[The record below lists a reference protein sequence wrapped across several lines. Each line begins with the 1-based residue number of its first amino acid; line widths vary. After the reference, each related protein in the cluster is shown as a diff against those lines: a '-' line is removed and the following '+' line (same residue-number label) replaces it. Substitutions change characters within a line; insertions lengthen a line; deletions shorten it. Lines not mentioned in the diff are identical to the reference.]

1 MKKNLI
7 NKLAQIML
15 LLATLNG
22 CSRSADLHHKILGT
36 WEAGGSGVSVT
47 HIFSSDGTYRLVLPT
62 GESRAGTWSIEGDK
76 LTMTFRS
83 GPDNEIVVFKILRL
97 EDSILVYEAIDKS
110 GKTAASSWT
119 RTK

>member
-15 LLATLNG
+15 LLAIFNG
-22 CSRSADLHHKILGT
+22 CSRPADWHHKILGA
-36 WEAGGSGVSVT
+36 WQAGGFGVSVT

-62 GESRAGTWSIEGDK
+62 RESHAGTWNIEGDK

-83 GPDNEIVVFKILRL
+83 GTDTEIVVFKILRL
-97 EDSILVYEAIDKS
+97 DDSTLVYEVTDKS
-110 GKTAASSWT
+110 GKTATNSWK
-119 RTK
+119 RAK